1 MTDPTSAPLLIINA
15 DDLGYDPAVTRGIL
29 KAMREGVVTSATF
42 MVNMPFS
49 EAAARAAGRHLP
61 LGLHLNLARSAP
73 VSQAFAPEHLHEGT
87 FSEPK
92 AGWLPGEVVRVETL
106 AQLDLLEQLSGRPAT
121 HVDVHKHL
129 HRHAGV
135 LEGVLAA
142 AKERGLPVRAIDE
155 KMRATLRA
163 AGVKT
168 TDHFMGDA
176 GTEAYWTLERLR
188 FHVEKLSEGSTELMC
203 HPGFMP
209 ELLKSGYAAQR
220 EVELSTFLHSGAR
233 RLLERRGVRLGSFA
247 DL

>member
-1 MTDPTSAPLLIINA
+1 MPEPLLIINA

-49 EAAARAAGRHLP
+49 ESAAGAAGKSLA
-61 LGLHLNLARSAP
+61 LGLHLNLARNAP
-73 VSQAFAPEHLHEGT
+73 LSNAFAPEHLHEGG
-87 FSEPK
+87 FSELK
-92 AGWLPGEVVRVETL
+92 ASILPAEAVRAETL
-106 AQLDLLEQLSGRPAT
+106 AQLDKLEALSGKRAT

-129 HRHAGV
+129 HRYAGV

-155 KMRATLRA
+155 KMREAIRQ

-168 TDHFMGDA
+168 TDHFIGDA
-176 GTEAYWTLERLR
+176 GTEAYWTLERFR
-188 FHVEKLSEGSTELMC
+188 EHVEKLSEGSTELMC
-203 HPGFMP
+203 HPGFIP
-209 ELLKSGYAAQR
+209 EALKSGYAAQR

-233 RLLERRGVRLGSFA
+233 RILERCGVRLGSFA